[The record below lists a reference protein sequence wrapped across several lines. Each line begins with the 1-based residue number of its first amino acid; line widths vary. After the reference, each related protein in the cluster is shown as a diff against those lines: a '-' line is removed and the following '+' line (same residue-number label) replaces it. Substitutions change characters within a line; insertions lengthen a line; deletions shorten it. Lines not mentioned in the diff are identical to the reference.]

1 MRRRSFPTEVNVSKI
16 KMRLPSRFTPTFP
29 REFAGRPPYSADK
42 ENNPMNLFARSL
54 ALAAAVSLIGLTT
67 FAQAPA
73 APAKAAP
80 VRAEA
85 DTATLLRQVLD
96 NQRALDAKLV
106 DLQKRLDSVSQFLGD
121 QRASTF
127 DTVDRRLRDIQDD
140 IKRLNR

>member
-1 MRRRSFPTEVNVSKI
+1 
-16 KMRLPSRFTPTFP
+16 
-29 REFAGRPPYSADK
+29 
-42 ENNPMNLFARSL
+42 MNLFARSL

-67 FAQAPA
+67 FAQTPAAPA
-73 APAKAAP
+73 APAKVAP
-80 VRAEA
+80 VRAEP
-85 DTATLLRQVLD
+85 DVATLLRQVLD
-96 NQRALDAKLV
+96 NQRNLDSKLV